1 MKGNVEK
8 KKTDIEKFIL
18 IFKQLNFMDTFLELV
33 IKEKY
38 NKYYIGEENFI
49 NNCLTKNFLSDYL
62 TYR

>member
-18 IFKQLNFMDTFLELV
+18 IFKQLNFIDTFLELV

-49 NNCLTKNFLSDYL
+49 NNCLTKNFLSDCL

>member
-38 NKYYIGEENFI
+38 NKYYIGKF
-49 NNCLTKNFLSDYL
+49 Y
-62 TYR
+62 